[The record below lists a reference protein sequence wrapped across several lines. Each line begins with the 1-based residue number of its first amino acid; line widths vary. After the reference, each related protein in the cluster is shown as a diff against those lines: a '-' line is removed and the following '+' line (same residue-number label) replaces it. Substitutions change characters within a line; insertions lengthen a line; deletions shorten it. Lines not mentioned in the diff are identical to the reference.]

1 MQEIRINLISPDG
14 QKTVCWSLPGKNL
27 REVIAINHQDPGGSC
42 GGRGICGK
50 CKIRVKGEVNPLT
63 QQERDFLLPEELK
76 LGLRLACFCTV
87 QGPLDVYL
95 DYAPQSEKSWK
106 KAKKYQFKPLVKTE
120 SFFINGLDKSEP
132 VPLLK
137 RIANALPGFNLEITP
152 QNINEL
158 VRLDRE
164 GRPAIELKALVF
176 GRQAVKYVGREK
188 RSAYGIALDIG
199 TTSLFAYLADLEN
212 GDIIQAASATNMQ
225 RVHGSDVLSRVSY
238 CLEKEGGLEELHMI
252 LINNINSLIDDLLQK
267 SNLTARD
274 LFKITA
280 VGNPVMLHL
289 LLGLSVKGFAST
301 PYCGLFIDTM
311 NLEASLAGI
320 KTQNDTALII
330 LPQVGGF
337 VGADTIACLL
347 NTPSQVKRFLLVDIG
362 TNGEIV
368 LANGNKLWAASAAAG
383 PAFEGGRISSGM
395 RAGPGAVDKVFFRND
410 GKIGFNT
417 IGADNTKGLCGSG
430 IIDLMAV
437 LRRGKYIDEFGI
449 INQASSFDEN
459 VRLQSTGNGMLLEI
473 TDPDSGG
480 RFIITQQ
487 DIREVQLAKAAIR
500 TGIDIL
506 LQQAEINIKDL
517 EAVYLAGAF
526 GNVLQAESCL
536 EVGLIP
542 PVSREKIVN
551 IGNAAAEG
559 ALKALLS
566 DAALAEANTWQ
577 NKLRYV
583 ELANHENFQDLFIN
597 NINFPDAGERTTNL
611 EPEIQMPRLF

>member
-14 QKTVCWSLPGKNL
+14 QKAVCWSLPGKNL

-225 RVHGSDVLSRVSY
+225 RVHGSDVLSR
-238 CLEKEGGLEELHMI
+238 
-252 LINNINSLIDDLLQK
+252 
-267 SNLTARD
+267 
-274 LFKITA
+274 
-280 VGNPVMLHL
+280 
-289 LLGLSVKGFAST
+289 
-301 PYCGLFIDTM
+301 
-311 NLEASLAGI
+311 
-320 KTQNDTALII
+320 
-330 LPQVGGF
+330 
-337 VGADTIACLL
+337 
-347 NTPSQVKRFLLVDIG
+347 
-362 TNGEIV
+362 
-368 LANGNKLWAASAAAG
+368 
-383 PAFEGGRISSGM
+383 
-395 RAGPGAVDKVFFRND
+395 
-410 GKIGFNT
+410 
-417 IGADNTKGLCGSG
+417 
-430 IIDLMAV
+430 
-437 LRRGKYIDEFGI
+437 
-449 INQASSFDEN
+449 
-459 VRLQSTGNGMLLEI
+459 
-473 TDPDSGG
+473 
-480 RFIITQQ
+480 
-487 DIREVQLAKAAIR
+487 
-500 TGIDIL
+500 
-506 LQQAEINIKDL
+506 
-517 EAVYLAGAF
+517 
-526 GNVLQAESCL
+526 
-536 EVGLIP
+536 
-542 PVSREKIVN
+542 
-551 IGNAAAEG
+551 
-559 ALKALLS
+559 
-566 DAALAEANTWQ
+566 
-577 NKLRYV
+577 
-583 ELANHENFQDLFIN
+583 
-597 NINFPDAGERTTNL
+597 
-611 EPEIQMPRLF
+611 RLF